1 MLEFTLTQADLA
13 AFAAHQAQ
21 ESGEEAAR
29 SKRLRLASAW
39 LVGIAGYLVVV
50 VLTAVPLLLNSQLG
64 WAAVGEVVALGFG
77 FVLGL
82 LDWRKGGLL
91 TTPLLGRRYR
101 FKAREALAATGA
113 VRRLTL
119 DDGGLTIASGT
130 RATRVPWAKVQR
142 LRLPWCR
149 FCWPLFCSVT
159 SACSAVPGN
168 RAAATSKQVMPFPQI
183 RPPTHPLSYP
193 LRNS

>member
-82 LDWRKGGLL
+82 LDWRKGGML
-91 TTPLLGRRYR
+91 TSPLLARRYR
-101 FKAREALAATGA
+101 FKAREALAATGSG
-113 VRRLTL
+113 RRLTL
-119 DDGGLTIASGT
+119 DDGGFTVAAGQRS
-130 RATRVPWAKVQR
+130 TRVPWADVQR
-142 LRLPWCR
+142 IAETSGHYFIYTGPSEAHVLPR
-149 FCWPLFCSVT
+149 RGREPE
-159 SACSAVPGN
+159 
-168 RAAATSKQVMPFPQI
+168 ATAFVEAI
-183 RPPTHPLSYP
+183 LTHL
-193 LRNS
+193 

>member
-13 AFAAHQAQ
+13 AFAAYQAS
-21 ESGEEAAR
+21 ENGEEAAR
-29 SKRLRLASAW
+29 RGRLRLASAW
-39 LVGIAGYLVVV
+39 LVGIVGYLVVV
-50 VLTAVPLLLNSQLG
+50 LITAVPLLLNTQFL
-64 WAAVGEVVALGFG
+64 WAAVSEIAALAFG
-77 FVLGL
+77 FVLGF

-142 LRLPWCR
+142 IVETPGHYFLYTGPSEAHVLPR
-149 FCWPLFCSVT
+149 GENE
-159 SACSAVPGN
+159 AAV
-168 RAAATSKQVMPFPQI
+168 RAFVESILK
-183 RPPTHPLSYP
+183 HL
-193 LRNS
+193 